1 MKASLTIIFAFAALL
16 PLSACSML
24 DKMTKQTDDTVLP
37 GPREDAIPGRTQ
49 FPAEGEQPAKT
60 TTATTAEPPADS
72 QRADAPPTDEKKPC
86 AADDPDCLPP
96 LTDDDTF
103 SDGQ

>member
-1 MKASLTIIFAFAALL
+1 MAIAARIVFAMALGLSLG
-16 PLSACSML
+16 ACSTL
-24 DKMTKQTDDTVLP
+24 DKLTRQTDDTVLP

-49 FPAEGEQPAKT
+49 YPAPGEQPTKT
-60 TTATTAEPPADS
+60 AGPDTAAPAPPADT
-72 QRADAPPTDEKKPC
+72 PVEEKKPC

>member
-1 MKASLTIIFAFAALL
+1 MTPIRRSALIVLLCAAVL
-16 PLSACSML
+16 PLGACSML
-24 DKMTKQTDDTVLP
+24 DKLTGQTDDTVLP

-49 FPAEGEQPAKT
+49 YPAEGEQPQK
-60 TTATTAEPPADS
+60 TATTAQAPAEPVAN
-72 QRADAPPTDEKKPC
+72 EKKPC
-86 AADDPDCLPP
+86 APDDPECLPP